1 MTPGARLQAAI
12 DLLDALDGSTAPA
25 DTVIAAWLR
34 QRRYIGGGDRRTILE
49 RVYAVLRRRAAL
61 GWWIERV
68 AGAGRPAPSGRRLML
83 AALMLLE
90 TNRSA
95 AIGPLFSGQR
105 YCPAPLN
112 DEERALLEAL
122 EGKPLN
128 PPEQP
133 EQIRLEIPA
142 WAEPA
147 LRERFG
153 AGFES
158 EVAALNEPAALDL
171 RVNKLI
177 GTREQAIAELAASGI
192 ATEPTPYSPVAL
204 RVAGRPA
211 LATLDCFKR
220 GLVEVQDEGS
230 QLVALLVDAQS
241 SMRVAD
247 FCAGAG
253 GKTLAMAAAMRN
265 KGVLVACDVVKG
277 RIDRAATRL
286 RRAGVHNVQ
295 RRLLES
301 EGDQWVKRQAGTF
314 DRVLVDAPC
323 TGSGTW
329 RRNPDQR
336 WRIGPEM
343 LESLIAE
350 QRTILDRAA
359 RLVRPGGR
367 LVYAT
372 CSFFRAENEDQI
384 EAFIAR
390 NAGFALLPV
399 ATVWSAVLPGEC
411 PADGPALMLTPARH
425 GTDGFFLAI
434 LQKQG
439 ADSA

>member
-1 MTPGARLQAAI
+1 MTPGARLQATI
-12 DLLDALDGSTAPA
+12 ELLDALAGSTAPA
-25 DTVIAAWLR
+25 DATIAAFLR
-34 QRRYIGGGDRRTILE
+34 QRRYVGSGDRRAILE

-68 AGAGRPAPSGRRLML
+68 AGPGRPAPSGRRLML

-90 TNRSA
+90 GNPA
-95 AIGPLFSGQR
+95 EAVGPLFNGQR

-112 DEERALLEAL
+112 DEERALLAEL
-122 EGKPLN
+122 EGKKLT

-133 EQIRLEIPA
+133 ESVRLELPD
-142 WAEPA
+142 WAEPG

-153 AGFES
+153 PDFES
-158 EVAALNEPAALDL
+158 EVEALNRPAALDL
-171 RVNKLI
+171 RVNTLI
-177 GTREQAIAELAASGI
+177 GTRDEAIAELAAEGI
-192 ATEPTPYSPVAL
+192 AAAPTRFSPIGL
-204 RVAGRPA
+204 RVTERPA
-211 LATLDCFKR
+211 LATLDSFKR
-220 GLVEVQDEGS
+220 GLIEVQDEGS
-230 QLVALLVDAQS
+230 QLAALLVDAQS

-253 GKTLAMAAAMRN
+253 GKTLAMAATMRN
-265 KGVLVACDVVKG
+265 KGVLVACDVAKG
-277 RIDRAATRL
+277 RIDRAAVRL

-295 RRLLES
+295 RRLLADERDPW
-301 EGDQWVKRQAGTF
+301 EKRHAGTF

-343 LESLIAE
+343 LQSLIAE
-350 QRTILDRAA
+350 QRAILDRAA

-390 NAGFALLPV
+390 DARFALLPV
-399 ATVWSAVLPGEC
+399 ATVWSALLSGEC
-411 PADGPALMLTPARH
+411 PATGPTLMLTPARH
-425 GTDGFFLAI
+425 GTDGFFVAI
-434 LQKQG
+434 LRKQD
-439 ADSA
+439 APPA